1 MLEFPGQKKKK
12 DSESLIKNQW
22 QIEDMSLV
30 VQSHQNESQIMF
42 KDKLENGEE
51 NTEEDNRNKIWEDEK
66 KVDECNRHSRL
77 RKAGS

>member
-1 MLEFPGQKKKK
+1 
-12 DSESLIKNQW
+12 
-22 QIEDMSLV
+22 
-30 VQSHQNESQIMF
+30 MF

-77 RKAGS
+77 RKAGF